1 MKKTRLL
8 TTIAALGLVSALSPL
23 AVSAA
28 VVSEVNPTDQAQQ
41 TVILNKEEAVVPTF
55 TVSVPATV
63 EIGQES
69 AELPFTLTLENDEAF
84 IPSGK
89 KVSVTIDSAGY
100 PTKLTGFYVWD
111 SKNLQEASYEVYYSD
126 RMAGNRY
133 SIGDDIVNWTTG
145 NWGTQTRRIK
155 ALDYESIQPGSY
167 SGVINYGIALV
178 DVE

>member
-69 AELPFTLTLENDEAF
+69 A
-84 IPSGK
+84 
-89 KVSVTIDSAGY
+89 
-100 PTKLTGFYVWD
+100 
-111 SKNLQEASYEVYYSD
+111 
-126 RMAGNRY
+126 
-133 SIGDDIVNWTTG
+133 
-145 NWGTQTRRIK
+145 
-155 ALDYESIQPGSY
+155 
-167 SGVINYGIALV
+167 
-178 DVE
+178 